1 MKFLLVRVDD
11 RLLHGQVVYGW
22 GGPLRPR
29 RYLIVDDRA
38 ASDPWERE
46 AYAGSA
52 VGAPVE
58 VSELDRFARDWR
70 ATADAA
76 ATIVLLRGLADLQRL
91 WAAGFRPE
99 GAVNLGGIHARV
111 GTRPHL
117 AFIHLT
123 TDEETILGELLAA
136 GCDLF
141 AQELP
146 GSARYG
152 VETLR
157 TWVREG

>member
-46 AYAGSA
+46 AYTGSA

-58 VSELDRFARDWR
+58 VSELDRFAREWR
-70 ATADAA
+70 ATTEAA
-76 ATIVLLRGLADLQRL
+76 ATIVLLRGLADLDRL

-99 GAVNLGGIHARV
+99 GSVNLGGIHARE

-123 TDEETILGELLAA
+123 VEEERILGGLLAA
-136 GCDLF
+136 GCDLH

-146 GSARYG
+146 GSPRYG

-157 TWVREG
+157 TWVRQG

>member
-1 MKFLLVRVDD
+1 MRFLLVRVDD

-22 GGPLRPR
+22 GGPLQPR

-38 ASDPWERE
+38 AADPWERE
-46 AYAGSA
+46 AYTSSA

-58 VSELDRFARDWR
+58 VAELDRFARDWR
-70 ATADAA
+70 ATREAA
-76 ATIVLLRGLADLQRL
+76 ATIVLLRELADVRRL

-99 GAVNLGGIHARV
+99 NGINLGGIHARA
-111 GTRPHL
+111 GTHPHL

-123 TDEETILGELLAA
+123 AAEETILGELLAE
-136 GCDLF
+136 GCDLY

-157 TWVREG
+157 TWVRGA

>member
-1 MKFLLVRVDD
+1 VRFLLVRVDD

-46 AYAGSA
+46 AYTTSA

-58 VSELDRFARDWR
+58 VLELDRFARGWR
-70 ATADAA
+70 ETPDVAG
-76 ATIVLLRGLADLQRL
+76 TIVLLRDLPVLRRL
-91 WAAGFRPE
+91 WETGFDPE
-99 GAVNLGGIHARV
+99 GGINLGGIHARAE
-111 GTRPHL
+111 THPRLP
-117 AFIHLT
+117 FIHLST
-123 TDEETILGELLAA
+123 EEERILGELLAA
-136 GCDLF
+136 GCTLY

-146 GSARYG
+146 GSPRYD

-157 TWVREG
+157 TWVRGG